1 MNDYNF
7 VNDPVNPN
15 YIIVVKLNAVDEN
28 FANVKK
34 NIVKNNINKE
44 FYTKLSGEVI
54 YLWEH
59 LRPIVSEI
67 KSKLDKKLKKDDI
80 KNDYNSDE
88 LIQILDGDRIPT
100 YQQMKNIIRFFHDI
114 CYHANITK
122 PRSYVSVDYST
133 INAVRGGKHSS
144 FSE

>member
-59 LRPIVSEI
+59 LRPIVAEI
-67 KSKLDKKLKKDDI
+67 KSKLDKKLSKDAI
-80 KNDYNSDE
+80 KNDYNSAE
-88 LIQILDGDRIPT
+88 LIDILDGDRIPT

-122 PRSYVSVDYST
+122 PRSYVVSDPRT
-133 INAVRGGKHSS
+133 ENMLNK
-144 FSE
+144 

>member
-67 KSKLDKKLKKDDI
+67 KTKLDKKLKKDGIKEDYESDNLIKVLDSDDDPEDSIDLQEDI
-80 KNDYNSDE
+80 IGDLGSVQAILQCKMKMLPTEAVME
-88 LIQILDGDRIPT
+88 LF
-100 YQQMKNIIRFFHDI
+100 NI
-114 CYHANITK
+114 
-122 PRSYVSVDYST
+122 YV
-133 INAVRGGKHSS
+133 KKLKCC
-144 FSE
+144 